1 MNRISLILS
10 TLVCLVISHT
20 KLEAATVWFLDFK
33 PQSSFLAGGTTTVD
47 IVLRE
52 KRDLGDVSLLETF
65 HISSANFRFSWSGTG
80 TSSVVAGSL
89 EGHTIQGGRFF
100 DNGNSS
106 YSGENVFL
114 DTTNRFGTVEQF
126 DLLAGADDPIGS
138 PLNSLESS
146 LRVGRFTVSGGS
158 LGDTNFF
165 TLADFDPSFADITL
179 EDGTILDG
187 IINYGTM
194 NVATVPEPS
203 SVALLGTLIGG
214 FAVRHWRRKRMVKKL
229 CLLADEPK

>member
-1 MNRISLILS
+1 MKCFSLILAM
-10 TLVCLVISHT
+10 LICLVVSPT
-20 KLEAATVWFLDFK
+20 KSEAATVWFLDFK

-52 KRDLGDVSLLETF
+52 KRDLGDVSLLETV

-100 DNGNSS
+100 DNGNTS

-126 DLLAGADDPIGS
+126 DLLPGTDDPIGS

-158 LGDTNFF
+158 LGDTNSF

-203 SVALLGTLIGG
+203 SVALLSALIGG
-214 FAVRHWRRKRMVKKL
+214 FAVRRWRRKRMGRKQSPL
-229 CLLADEPK
+229 DAEPK